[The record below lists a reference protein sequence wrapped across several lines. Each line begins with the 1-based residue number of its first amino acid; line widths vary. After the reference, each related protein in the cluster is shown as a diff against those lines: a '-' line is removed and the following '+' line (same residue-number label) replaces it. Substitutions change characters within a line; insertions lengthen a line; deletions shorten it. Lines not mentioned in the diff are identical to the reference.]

1 MNPRL
6 AKLPKLGHE
15 GRSGARAEVDDQRP
29 ASSAGAEKRDDL
41 LSCQVED
48 QGVGGYLVLMGLL

>member
-15 GRSGARAEVDDQRP
+15 GRSGARAEVDDKRP
-29 ASSAGAEKRDDL
+29 ASSAGAEKRDGL

-48 QGVGGYLVLMGLL
+48 QGVGG